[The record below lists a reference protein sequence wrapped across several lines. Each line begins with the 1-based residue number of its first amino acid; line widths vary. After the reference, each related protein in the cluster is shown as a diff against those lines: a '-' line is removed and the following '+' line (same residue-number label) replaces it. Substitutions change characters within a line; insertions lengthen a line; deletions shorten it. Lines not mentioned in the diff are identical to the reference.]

1 MSSLVKSPRL
11 GHIHGMLRCLASIFL
26 LLFLTS
32 LPAAPLKLASL
43 KAGSKTYNNVTVL
56 GANVTDLYFMHDHGI
71 TNIKL
76 KSLDPKLQRKF
87 NYDPVAAAEAE
98 RQQAIDDALY
108 QDALA
113 SNLVAEAERAILA
126 KKKAAATSEE
136 SLADPISDSSPLGKP
151 APALEVE
158 KWMGQKP
165 VLEGQFVLIT
175 FWAPW
180 SIPCRKYIP
189 ELNSLQR
196 KFGDKLAVVGLT
208 SDSEAEVEAMVEPRM
223 DFASAIDTKSRMSA
237 ALGVSSIPCV
247 LLLDP
252 KRIVR
257 YLGHP
262 SALNEA
268 RLQSILAKPL
278 P

>member
-98 RQQAIDDALY
+98 R
-108 QDALA
+108 
-113 SNLVAEAERAILA
+113 
-126 KKKAAATSEE
+126 
-136 SLADPISDSSPLGKP
+136 
-151 APALEVE
+151 
-158 KWMGQKP
+158 
-165 VLEGQFVLIT
+165 
-175 FWAPW
+175 
-180 SIPCRKYIP
+180 
-189 ELNSLQR
+189 
-196 KFGDKLAVVGLT
+196 
-208 SDSEAEVEAMVEPRM
+208 
-223 DFASAIDTKSRMSA
+223 
-237 ALGVSSIPCV
+237 
-247 LLLDP
+247 
-252 KRIVR
+252 
-257 YLGHP
+257 
-262 SALNEA
+262 
-268 RLQSILAKPL
+268 
-278 P
+278 